1 MIVRKFM
8 ADLLKF
14 TKKIAQKIKY
24 YDAVANF
31 TDESHWYNPFFKEND
46 IMVIWTDKPKNLR
59 RIT

>member
-1 MIVRKFM
+1 M